1 MVLLVFG
8 SVARALPLAGVSLFV
23 FVVLR
28 KSDVLEGRLVHAV
41 AGFWLRCACTAS
53 SWSLL
58 LCARL
63 SFCGSRTSWKV
74 VSRTVLLVFGS
85 VARALPLAGVSLF
98 VLVFRFAE
106 VGRLGRS
113 SRAWCCWFLAPLRV
127 HCL

>member
-1 MVLLVFG
+1 MLLLVFG
-8 SVARALPLAGVSLFV
+8 SVARALPLAGVS
-23 FVVLR
+23 
-28 KSDVLEGRLVHAV
+28 
-41 AGFWLRCACTAS
+41 
-53 SWSLL
+53 L

-74 VSRTVLLVFGS
+74 VSCMVLLVFGS
-85 VARALPLAGVSLF
+85 VARALPLTRVSPF

-113 SRAWCCWFLAPLRV
+113 SHARCCWFLAPSRV